1 MVPAEVLDE
10 AVSAVLGVDIRVTY
24 SHWPDLGEEKSS
36 DDIIEPRANASG
48 GHLVDEAL
56 NLGGQLIETSEE

>member
-10 AVSAVLGVDIRVTY
+10 AVSAILGADIQVTY
-24 SHWPDLGEEKSS
+24 SHWPDLGERKPS
-36 DDIIEPRANASG
+36 DDIIEPQTNSSG

>member
-10 AVSAVLGVDIRVTY
+10 AVSAVLGADIRGTY
-24 SHWPDLGEEKSS
+24 SHWPDLGEKISS
-36 DDIIEPRANASG
+36 DDIVEPQAKSSG
-48 GHLVDEAL
+48 GHLVNEAL